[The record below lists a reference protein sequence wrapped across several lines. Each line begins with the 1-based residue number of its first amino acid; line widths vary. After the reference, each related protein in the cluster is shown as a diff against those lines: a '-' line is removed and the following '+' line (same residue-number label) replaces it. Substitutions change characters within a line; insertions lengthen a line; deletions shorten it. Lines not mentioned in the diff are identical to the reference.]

1 MMQQNFISPMK
12 AHKQKEPKAQRD
24 ESPYHGKKKADVRI
38 FHIRN
43 EITVRISSTI
53 KGTFL
58 IIITNFKTCTSK
70 PQFNQLDL

>member
-1 MMQQNFISPMK
+1 MMQQNFVSPMK
-12 AHKQKEPKAQRD
+12 AHKQKESKAQRD

-43 EITVRISSTI
+43 ETTVRTSSTI